1 MSKITPRILALTTV
15 ASVVT
20 IAAVSGAVAAWSP
33 ITLSGQQCDALTTD
47 KYGYGYGYEGAAGYG
62 FDCVSN
68 TTAPKSTSTSGG
80 GGVSGGSSSSSSSN
94 NTVAIT
100 PAPNTALENVRPTTT
115 IFNNFTKKCENSI
128 KDLTDSRLSSFYNEI
143 NVINQSN
150 LGRALTRAE
159 FLKLVLNAAKVDVTG
174 ETTSPFADT
183 PTSHSLY
190 QYVAYAHKIGM
201 VSGQN
206 GNFRP
211 NDTITRAEAAK
222 VFVNAANINLSTE
235 IKTFADVSASNT
247 LAAYIQTAY
256 DNCILHGRKTQGGES
271 MVANRVY
278 EPNANIT
285 LAETA
290 KILYNIVK

>member
-1 MSKITPRILALTTV
+1 MSKITPRILAIATV
-15 ASVVT
+15 GSVAT
-20 IAAVSGAVAAWSP
+20 IAALSTAMAAFF
-33 ITLSGQQCDALTTD
+33 TTPQSNMSCSS
-47 KYGYGYGYEGAAGYG
+47 YQYHAGYGYGYDCKSSAGSAA
-62 FDCVSN
+62 
-68 TTAPKSTSTSGG
+68 
-80 GGVSGGSSSSSSSN
+80 SSSSSTGGSTTTPSN
-94 NTVAIT
+94 TTGVVTTNTGSTTSTGTTNVAGL
-100 PAPNTALENVRPTTT
+100 PVRPTVT
-115 IFNNFTKKCENSI
+115 IFNNFTKKCETAI
-128 KDLTDSRLSSFYNEI
+128 KDLTDSRLTAFYNEI

-150 LGRALTRAE
+150 VHRALTRAE
-159 FLKLVLNAAKVDVTG
+159 FLKLVLNAAKADVTG

-222 VFVNAANINLSTE
+222 IFVNAANINLSTE
-235 IKTFADVSASNT
+235 IKTFADVSTSNS
-247 LAAYIQTAY
+247 LATYIQTAY

-271 MVANRVY
+271 TVANRVY
-278 EPNANIT
+278 EPTSNIT

-290 KILYNIVK
+290 KVLYNIVK